1 MSRHTDKDYISADPF
16 SGDESDLQCRTIA
29 IRTARKRHQCHTITG
44 IQDHTIEP
52 GDRYRHERALV
63 DGSFWGEYRICL
75 KCMDE
80 LLADLHGD
88 DDGDDEEE
96 ASA

>member
-1 MSRHTDKDYISADPF
+1 MSRHTDEDYISADPF

-29 IRTARKRHQCHTITG
+29 IHTARKRHQCYTLTG
-44 IQDHTIEP
+44 VQDHTIEP

-75 KCMDE
+75 TCMDG
-80 LLADLHGD
+80 LLSDLRDEED
-88 DDGDDEEE
+88 DDKK